1 MNVLNDLLGRITE
14 RGRTLIGPGTPGA
27 DLLAQARALLS
38 NEGEAS
44 GVARARDL
52 LDRYQNLDQPSKAAF
67 LSSLAVQIGP
77 DLDRV
82 FRSIERFEADPGPAA
97 ARDLHDAAEPRTDE
111 LLRRLNRAPQ
121 GTRDLVRMRADLID
135 VDPMTPELAGLDRDF
150 RRLLSGWF
158 NRGFLALDRIDWH
171 TPAVVLEK
179 IIAYE
184 AVHAIHDWED
194 LRSRVAA
201 PDRRLYAFFHPA
213 MRDDPLIFVEVALMR
228 DIPSAIG
235 PILAKPRVPVPQDRV
250 TTAVFYSISNCQKGL
265 RGVSFGHFLIKQ
277 VVEELRQ
284 DFDMLKTFVT
294 LSPVPGL
301 RAWVQAQLAA
311 GAVEGGPLTAEERT
325 RLSALEGEDGETAA
339 DGADELLP
347 SLAARYLVEARDRR
361 GGPADPVARF
371 HLGNGARL
379 EAVHA
384 RADPS
389 PRGRRTAY
397 GVMVNYRYDL
407 SEIERNHEA
416 FVQSG
421 QVKHSSA
428 VRRLLRAR

>member
-14 RGRTLIGPGTPGA
+14 RGRTLIGPGDPGA

-44 GVARARDL
+44 GVARARNL
-52 LDRYQNLDQPSKAAF
+52 LDRYHSLDPRSKAAF

-82 FRSIERFEADPGPAA
+82 IRGIEQFEADPGPAT

-121 GTRDLVRMRADLID
+121 GTRDLVRMRADLIE
-135 VDPMTPELAGLDRDF
+135 VQPMTPELAGLDRDF

-194 LRSRVAA
+194 LRRRVAA

-213 MRDDPLIFVEVALMR
+213 MRDDPLIFVEVALLR

-235 PILAKPRVPVPQDRV
+235 PILAKEREPLARDRV

-301 RAWVQAQLAA
+301 RSWVQTQLGEGEMLTADDRARLAA
-311 GAVEGGPLTAEERT
+311 F
-325 RLSALEGEDGETAA
+325 EGEDDDAPL
-339 DGADELLP
+339 DGADDFLA
-347 SLAARYLVEARDRR
+347 SVAARYLVEARDRR

-371 HLGNGARL
+371 HLSNGARL

-384 RADPS
+384 RADPGM
-389 PRGRRTAY
+389 RARRSAY
-397 GVMVNYRYDL
+397 GIMVNYRYDL
-407 SEIERNHEA
+407 GEIERNHEA

-428 VRRLLRAR
+428 VRRLLRTR

>member
-14 RGRTLIGPGTPGA
+14 RGRTLIGPGAPGV

-52 LDRYQNLDQPSKAAF
+52 LDRYQSLDPASKAAF

-82 FRSIERFEADPGPAA
+82 VRSIEQFEADPGAA
-97 ARDLHDAAEPRTDE
+97 TARDLHDAAEPRTDE

-121 GTRDLVRMRADLID
+121 GTRDLVRMRADLIE
-135 VDPMTPELAGLDRDF
+135 VQPMTPELAGLDRDF

-213 MRDDPLIFVEVALMR
+213 MRDDPLIFVEVALLR

-235 PILAKPRVPVPQDRV
+235 PILDRQRAPLPRDKV

-284 DFDMLKTFVT
+284 DFDALKNFVT

-301 RAWVQAQLAA
+301 RAWVQAQLAD
-311 GAVEGGPLTAEERT
+311 GAEGSLLTAEERN
-325 RLSALEGEDGETAA
+325 RLAALETEEEEAPA
-339 DGADELLP
+339 EGAEEMLP
-347 SLAARYLVEARDRR
+347 GICARYLVEARDRR

-371 HLGNGARL
+371 HLSNGARL
-379 EAVHA
+379 EAIHA

-389 PRGRRTAY
+389 TRGRRTAY
-397 GVMVNYRYDL
+397 GMMVNYRYDL
-407 SEIERNHEA
+407 GEIERNHEA

-421 QVKHSSA
+421 QVKHGSA